1 MATYDEIIK
10 RFHRDI
16 ERLEDTVES
25 KNVELRLIES
35 ELQET
40 LTPSLLGTQINCTV
54 AEMIG
59 ELLEFEKKKG
69 VSEKTTF
76 SKQRLIGLMF
86 DTEKLNSLTQKL
98 NTLQLSN
105 RFMAAEYRL
114 LRIENMKLK
123 EQIKRAE
130 DAVNF

>member
-10 RFHRDI
+10 GFHRDI

-35 ELQET
+35 ELQDT
-40 LTPSLLGTQINCTV
+40 LTPSLLGTQVTCTV

-69 VSEKTTF
+69 ISEKTTF

-86 DTEKLNSLTQKL
+86 DTEKLNTLTQKL

-105 RFMAAEYRL
+105 KFIAAEYRL
-114 LRIENMKLK
+114 LRIENMKLR
-123 EQIKRAE
+123 EQIKRSE